1 MKYLLRPAL
10 LALMLSLSACGWL
23 AGASGHIKKAEQA
36 MGQGD
41 YNRAVIELRS
51 VVEKDPANKAAQLLL
66 VRAHLQ
72 RGDLEAAQRA
82 LDAAAKAG
90 ATPVEL
96 AESRAKWLA
105 YQGKLDQLLA
115 DIDAGKSD
123 LAEPLRSLYRAHAL
137 LGLGRIAEAQLGYET
152 LLAKDPALID
162 ARLRSADAHAMLG
175 RTQLALQQVD
185 LALQTDPKSAEGWAT
200 RGGLLDALDR
210 VDEAR
215 EARQKAIGF
224 APGQLSFTQYLALLS
239 NSFMTALQGGDLQT
253 ARNVYKTMQNMT
265 PGSPLVRLY
274 AAEIALAA
282 GDVSVASADLT
293 TLAGEVP
300 DFQQVHAALITA
312 LLDKESFEL
321 ALRQVD
327 ELVKASGDNRGAAAA
342 RGPIRAAAAAAQGSV
357 ERAVA
362 IASAQVLMGEPHI
375 ATRTID
381 TALVKYP
388 DSADLAAGRIALD
401 LQARR
406 KSDALKRALAL
417 AESQPDKALALG
429 MLAQA
434 QVSSREYAKA
444 VDVYEQLWKVAP
456 TADLAVALSRAK
468 RDAKMADSPEPMRRW
483 LQTKPEDY
491 AVRLLLAD
499 AEATAGNTDNAQAE
513 YERILRAKPNTV
525 IALNNLAIIYGQR
538 NDPRALPMA
547 KKAYSLTPKAPV
559 VADTYGWLLAQSGA
573 VQQALPLLQAA
584 VKDSPA
590 LPEMRY
596 HLADVMARTGDREGA
611 RSMVLEA
618 LRGDTEFF
626 GRDAAIK
633 LRDSLNKP

>member
-1 MKYLLRPAL
+1 
-10 LALMLSLSACGWL
+10 
-23 AGASGHIKKAEQA
+23 
-36 MGQGD
+36 
-41 YNRAVIELRS
+41 
-51 VVEKDPANKAAQLLL
+51 
-66 VRAHLQ
+66 
-72 RGDLEAAQRA
+72 
-82 LDAAAKAG
+82 
-90 ATPVEL
+90 
-96 AESRAKWLA
+96 
-105 YQGKLDQLLA
+105 
-115 DIDAGKSD
+115 
-123 LAEPLRSLYRAHAL
+123 
-137 LGLGRIAEAQLGYET
+137 
-152 LLAKDPALID
+152 
-162 ARLRSADAHAMLG
+162 
-175 RTQLALQQVD
+175 
-185 LALQTDPKSAEGWAT
+185 
-200 RGGLLDALDR
+200 LLDALDR
-210 VDEAR
+210 LDEAR
-215 EARQKAIGF
+215 EARQKAIGL

-239 NSFMTALQGGDLQT
+239 NSFMTALQSGDLQT
-253 ARNVYKTMQNMT
+253 ARSVYNTMQNMT

-293 TLAGEVP
+293 TLAGEAP
-300 DFQQVHAALITA
+300 EFQQVHAALITA

-327 ELVKASGDNRGAAAA
+327 ELLKASGENRRAAAA

-375 ATRTID
+375 ATRTLD
-381 TALVKYP
+381 AALVKYP

-434 QVSSREYAKA
+434 QVASREYGKA

-456 TADLAVALSRAK
+456 SADLAVALSRAK
-468 RDAKMADSPEPMRRW
+468 RDAKMSDSPEPMRRW

-499 AEATAGNTDNAQAE
+499 AEATAGNPDKAQVE
-513 YERILRAKPNTV
+513 YERILRDKPNTV

-547 KKAYSLTPKAPV
+547 KKAYGITPKAPV

-573 VQQALPLLQAA
+573 VKEALPLLQAA
-584 VKDSPA
+584 VRDSPA

-596 HLADVMARTGDREGA
+596 HLAEVLARNGDREGA

-618 LRGDTEFF
+618 LRGDTDFF

-633 LRDSLNKP
+633 LRDSLTKQ